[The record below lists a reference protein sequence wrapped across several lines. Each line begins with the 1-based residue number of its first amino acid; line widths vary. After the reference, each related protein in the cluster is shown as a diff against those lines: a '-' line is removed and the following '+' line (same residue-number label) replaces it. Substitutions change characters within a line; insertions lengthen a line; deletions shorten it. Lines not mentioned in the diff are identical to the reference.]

1 MLNNTDNTYSKN
13 QVTAKSEETQG
24 LQISSFSYL
33 LKRHIC
39 KTVFPLLFT
48 KTFSE
53 ELISFDME
61 NDYAKT
67 NFLLTQVLQE
77 MPKNL

>member
-1 MLNNTDNTYSKN
+1 MLHNTYPQKH
-13 QVTAKSEETQG
+13 VTQETQG
-24 LQISSFSYL
+24 LQIYFFFL

-48 KTFSE
+48 KTFSK
-53 ELISFDME
+53 ELISFDMV